1 MGFAFVMC
9 RCEETC
15 GLNDVGGLEN
25 GNLRA
30 SDWYDFVTLLEEMI
44 SRLCEGVPIHNYFQ

>member
-1 MGFAFVMC
+1 
-9 RCEETC
+9 
-15 GLNDVGGLEN
+15 VGGLEN

-30 SDWYDFVTLLEEMI
+30 SDWYNFVTLLEEMI